1 MFGRKK
7 KPRMPGVPG
16 KGIVTDESHL
26 LSVGMP
32 GTGVIKSSYDSKIFV
47 DEIDSRI
54 DPDSP
59 MCTDPVWTVALTVTL
74 PDRPPYDVS
83 MTIRVPRIAIPQL
96 GGGTRCIVAAHPEWP
111 ESTVAIDWS
120 RFPAPA

>member
-26 LSVGMP
+26 LSVGTP
-32 GTGVIKSSYDSKIFV
+32 GTGVIKSAYDSKIFV
-47 DEIDSRI
+47 DEIDPRI

-59 MCTDPVWTVALTVTL
+59 MCTDPVWSVAFMVTL
-74 PDRPPYDVS
+74 PDREPYEVN
-83 MTIRVPRIAIPQL
+83 MTIRVPRIAIPHL
-96 GGGTRCIVAAHPEWP
+96 SNGTPCHVAAHPEWADT
-111 ESTVAIDWS
+111 TVAIDWS
-120 RFPAPA
+120 RFPATA